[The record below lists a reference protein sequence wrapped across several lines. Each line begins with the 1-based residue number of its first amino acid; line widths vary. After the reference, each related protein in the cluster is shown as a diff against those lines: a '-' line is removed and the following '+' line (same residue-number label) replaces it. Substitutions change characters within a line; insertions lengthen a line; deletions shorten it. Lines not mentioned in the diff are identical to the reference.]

1 MRGLNILQYKE
12 PEGEETPSFDF
23 KKWVADTGKSEG
35 FEEYAYL
42 DSRGILT
49 IGHGFNLQDPATR
62 KKLQSRGYDVD
73 GMIKG
78 KVKMTEAQSLP
89 LLEEIYKESFET
101 AKTKF
106 SNFDAFP
113 ESAKHVVTDM
123 IYNMGESRFDGFKK
137 FKAALEAGD
146 FTQAGKEIA
155 DSSYA
160 KQVKGRATRHIDRFK
175 ELSGDPDLSKFFP
188 REEIPRVN
196 APMREL
202 TSVSPSTPTPEVMP
216 VRNTQEPVGYTEPP
230 IDSTDT
236 YVWTP
241 SGKMSVTDFV
251 NRYGEKVYESTFKS
265 PVPKFATGG
274 KVGPGDEKNK
284 GVRSTERVAQ
294 TGEFEGFESSVY
306 QDDYGNNTIGYG
318 FNIDNPNIRRTLEK
332 QGFDVQGMLEGRVQ
346 MTREEALPVLDLLY
360 NDAYKNVT
368 RRFSNFNTL
377 NPNAQ
382 YVLVDMMY
390 NLGTKKFDTFKK
402 MQAAVKANDF
412 KTAALE
418 IEDSNYYRQTGNRA
432 KAHVENMWQA
442 GKTYEIQQKYKG
454 ITGQGLADLELQ
466 QLNQSTYAPVS
477 TGVSL
482 PPMKKHGGLT
492 LSYWKD
498 LDKQYYVNSDRTPRE
513 YKSGGWTD
521 LDRRYGYYGQYPG
534 YAYGS
539 HVVHGGPTW
548 PEYAM
553 GLDSGA
559 TLHQTLNVL
568 RGNPK
573 PKILDTSAQG
583 NMPKKA
589 EYPSYYSQGV
599 KKYSLPEEGRSL
611 YGDGDTVD
619 LKLPSNKKTVKSGM
633 NLEGYLARYPIPTPG
648 FNIIGGMNPMYYGNR
663 FSVGPY
669 LTGHAGTEGI
679 GFNDYGI
686 RGTYNL
692 GKNLSVG
699 TDLNP
704 QGVRAGVQYKFEK
717 GGSLTDEYRRV
728 RSTIPRVSFDAP
740 SKMYTGPTTQR
751 GITFADGGPLG
762 QYQREQSQTG
772 FIGPEEE
779 TKSAVVRQIG
789 VDAEGNPI
797 QRPTTGYYL
806 PTIDITAEKEDT
818 YNNYMADK
826 YRDAGLGEALFMAPL
841 DYVFGYPQAA
851 MTKLL
856 SGKYQLPSEAM
867 GIENPY
873 GAIAMDIL
881 LDPANLVGAGL
892 LTKDA
897 ALARLAAS
905 KESGLLSNAWRLN
918 PKAYQ
923 YNLPGN
929 TMWRGIGRE
938 GMEDAIQSGVF
949 RAKQLNYPEKRS
961 LAQIINSPKQFG
973 RAYFTPKFNTAA
985 TYGDNFIAEVPRDAA
1000 QWRKRYGRRDW
1011 SQIAD
1016 RDIPISEGRILQKD
1030 WLRGYREVPKKE
1042 KGGMIK
1048 RADGSYSPRGLW
1060 DNIRANRGSGKE
1072 PTKEMLEQERK
1083 IRAAEKKAD
1092 GSFVGIE
1099 PMTNLNIAEPR
1110 YNKTPDKAVMPVVY
1124 ANEPNTPDWSKGAK
1138 FADGGYTN
1146 KNKNNWLDNL

>member
-1 MRGLNILQYKE
+1 MRGLNIRQYKE
-12 PEGEETPSFDF
+12 PDGEETPSFDF

-160 KQVKGRATRHIDRFK
+160 KQVKGRATKHIDRFK

-188 REEIPRVN
+188 REEIPMVN
-196 APMREL
+196 APIREL

-284 GVRSTERVAQ
+284 SVRSTERVAQ

-318 FNIDNPNIRRTLEK
+318 FNIDNPNIRKTLEK

-368 RRFSNFNTL
+368 RRFPNFNTL
-377 NPNAQ
+377 NPDAQ

-611 YGDGDTVD
+611 YGDG
-619 LKLPSNKKTVKSGM
+619 
-633 NLEGYLARYPIPTPG
+633 
-648 FNIIGGMNPMYYGNR
+648 
-663 FSVGPY
+663 
-669 LTGHAGTEGI
+669 
-679 GFNDYGI
+679 
-686 RGTYNL
+686 
-692 GKNLSVG
+692 
-699 TDLNP
+699 
-704 QGVRAGVQYKFEK
+704 
-717 GGSLTDEYRRV
+717 GSLTDEYRRV

-751 GITFADGGPLG
+751 GITFADGGPLEIDTTRP
-762 QYQREQSQTG
+762 YAYVESPC
-772 FIGPEEE
+772 GPGYVES
-779 TKSAVVRQIG
+779 T
-789 VDAEGNPI
+789 DANGNPI
-797 QRPTTGYYL
+797 CINPDIFNKFNSQR
-806 PTIDITAEKEDT
+806 IDSE
-818 YNNYMADK
+818 
-826 YRDAGLGEALFMAPL
+826 R
-841 DYVFGYPQAA
+841 AA
-851 MTKLL
+851 K
-856 SGKYQLPSEAM
+856 
-867 GIENPY
+867 
-873 GAIAMDIL
+873 
-881 LDPANLVGAGL
+881 
-892 LTKDA
+892 A
-897 ALARLAAS
+897 ALAPPDSNPNGNPSVSWDVNRDGPYPKNWYNNGPEDDLTSTFMSDCPECEQNSRRLDRRYRRMM
-905 KESGLLSNAWRLN
+905 KKNNPQERVRNPIEIPEFTMPRL
-918 PKAYQ
+918 
-923 YNLPGN
+923 
-929 TMWRGIGRE
+929 GIGQFFKNLVEKCRPGE
-938 GMEDAIQSGVF
+938 RCYKFEDG
-949 RAKQLNYPEKRS
+949 
-961 LAQIINSPKQFG
+961 G
-973 RAYFTPKFNTAA
+973 
-985 TYGDNFIAEVPRDAA
+985 
-1000 QWRKRYGRRDW
+1000 
-1011 SQIAD
+1011 
-1016 RDIPISEGRILQKD
+1016 
-1030 WLRGYREVPKKE
+1030 WLDSYE

-1048 RADGSYSPRGLW
+1048 RADGSYSRRGLW
-1060 DNIRANRGSGKE
+1060 DNIRANRGSGKK
-1072 PTKEMLEQERK
+1072 PTKEMLKQERK

-1099 PMTNLNIAEPR
+1099 PMTNLNIPAPR

-1138 FADGGYTN
+1138 FADGGFLKQYEEGKLTTKQKREMQKRLEGLKPLDIKVPTSELEVDDRLLYATDAAGVLIPTFEPVNQSIIENNVPPAWWILDQNEKLKNSNYTYKFPRMMANGGNVN
-1146 KNKNNWLDNL
+1146 KSKNNWLDNL